1 MIDLIPVESSNVD
14 KVGYDEEKQELHI
27 LFKTGGLYI
36 YEAAP
41 KSIHSELM
49 AADSIGG
56 MVHKLLVKT
65 KHKFRKA
72 DISEVGNVKE
82 SKQD

>member
-1 MIDLIPVESSNVD
+1 
-14 KVGYDEEKQELHI
+14 
-27 LFKTGGLYI
+27 
-36 YEAAP
+36 
-41 KSIHSELM
+41 M

-72 DISEVGNVKE
+72 DISEVGSVKE
-82 SKQD
+82 ANQD